1 MQRLLSS
8 WRTLL
13 LALTL
18 LTCGF
23 PLSAQA
29 PAVAEPPAAA
39 APTAPPAVDWAQKDQ
54 EFKKMMEQIN
64 LQTKAKQITTA
75 ELQEKLKKGERI
87 VILDTR
93 EAKEMEVSAL
103 PGARL
108 VIPTTVREMPLEDI
122 PADATV
128 VTYCTAGYRSG
139 LAAVILEER
148 LGRPVY
154 TLYGGIID
162 WFNQGGEVV
171 DTAGKPVDKID
182 SWGEPWSSYVHPR

>member
-1 MQRLLSS
+1 MKPFLF
-8 WRTLL
+8 WRNLL
-13 LALTL
+13 LLLTL
-18 LTCGF
+18 LAGSS
-23 PLSAQA
+23 PLLAQA
-29 PAVAEPPAAA
+29 PAAVAEPPAAA
-39 APTAPPAVDWAQKDQ
+39 PAAPAVDWAQKDQ

-64 LQTKAKQITTA
+64 LQTKARQISTA
-75 ELQEKLKKGERI
+75 ELQEKLKKGEK
-87 VILDTR
+87 VVLLDTR
-93 EAKEMEVSAL
+93 EAKEKEVSGL

-108 VIPTTVREMPLEDI
+108 VLPTTVREMPLEDI

-162 WFNQGGEVV
+162 WFNQGGQVV
-171 DTAGKPVDKID
+171 DTAGKPVNQID